1 VELNKVYNMDCF
13 DGLKVLEDESVD
25 CIITSPPYFQLRRYG
40 DDEKEIGREANVTE
54 FIENLIN
61 VFSEARRVLKKDG
74 TLWIVIG
81 DTYNSTS
88 KKSGFE
94 SKETYNDYSFRKNDR
109 SINYKSLIGIP
120 ERLMIAMIDDG
131 WICRNNIIWQKPN
144 AIPESVKDRFTIDY
158 ENILFFTKSKDY
170 YFKQIKEPMK
180 TDDISSPRGSQGV
193 MGTMNRGRRKQDE
206 VGKQTYMGF
215 NERYEAPGDL
225 MRNKRSVWS
234 INTRPSNIKHYAM
247 FPTEPVEIMLE
258 AGAKP
263 DGVVLDM
270 FAGAGTTLKIAKMKG
285 YQYIGIELYK
295 KNCDIIEKRLSSTP
309 VVYSLDL
316 DFEK

>member
-1 VELNKVYNMDCF
+1 MDCF

-40 DDEKEIGREANVTE
+40 DDDKEIGREANVAE
-54 FIENLIN
+54 FIENLKN
-61 VFSEARRVLKKDG
+61 VFLEARRVLKKDG

-81 DTYNSTS
+81 DTYNSTA
-88 KKSGFE
+88 KKSGLE
-94 SKETYNDYSFRKNDR
+94 SKETYNDYSFRENDR
-109 SINYKSLIGIP
+109 SIKNKSLIGIP

-170 YFKQIKEPMK
+170 YFKQINEPMK
-180 TDDISSPRGSQGV
+180 TGDTSSPRGSEGV
-193 MGTMNRGRRKQDE
+193 TGQKNSGRRKQDD
-206 VGKQTYMGF
+206 VGKQTYTGF
-215 NERYEAPGDL
+215 NKRYEAPKDL

-234 INTRPSNIKHYAM
+234 INTQPSDIKHYAM
-247 FPTEPVEIMLE
+247 FPTELVEMMLE

-263 DGVVLDM
+263 NGVVLDM

-295 KNCDIIEKRLSSTP
+295 KNCDIIEKRLSNTP

-316 DFEK
+316 DFEEWNEV